1 MKYLVL
7 LFVAWVAYALGHA
20 AGFAACRRGV
30 VQDAVEAAR
39 AATDAATDAAVALE
53 RCEDDLVRA
62 SAAPP
67 LRPGFGMWLALTQE
81 FRAEVCPGLAVQR
94 VRKPVTVAVLEAPR
108 VR

>member
-20 AGFAACRRGV
+20 TGFAACRRGV

-39 AATDAATDAAVALE
+39 AATDAAVALE

-67 LRPGFGMWLALTQE
+67 LRPGFGTWLALTQE